1 MNHHLVVLIAFS
13 REKGFFVG
21 SFQITLNI
29 FIENYIKLALAGVAQ
44 WIECRPVNW
53 KVIGSVLGQG
63 TCLGCRPGT

>member
-13 REKGFFVG
+13 REKGLFVG

-44 WIECRPVNW
+44 WIECWPVNHR
-53 KVIGSVLGQG
+53 VTSLIPSQVQA
-63 TCLGCRPGT
+63 